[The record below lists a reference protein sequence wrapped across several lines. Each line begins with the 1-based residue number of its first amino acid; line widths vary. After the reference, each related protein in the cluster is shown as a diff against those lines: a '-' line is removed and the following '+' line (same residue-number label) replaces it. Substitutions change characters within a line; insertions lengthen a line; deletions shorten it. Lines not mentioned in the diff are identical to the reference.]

1 MLMRQNVLWMSH
13 VIAWRIEIKNFK
25 IPSLLGLINAEI
37 EVLLRGDFGVFTCRQ
52 LLNFKL
58 VFELKLGNLFMNDL
72 VNFLFNRF

>member
-37 EVLLRGDFGVFTCRQ
+37 EVLLRGDFGVFASRQ

-58 VFELKLGNLFMNDL
+58 VFELELGDLFMNNL
-72 VNFLFNRF
+72 VYFLFNRF

>member
-1 MLMRQNVLWMSH
+1 MLMRQDVLWMSH
-13 VIAWRIEIKNFK
+13 VIAWCIEIENFK
-25 IPSLLGLINAEI
+25 ISSLLGLIYAEI
-37 EVLLRGDFGVFTCRQ
+37 KVLLRGDFGVFTCRQ